1 MNLLTLDVFLILF
14 IGMGPV
20 KVLLLYIA
28 ATKDAS
34 PEVQR
39 KVALKAIMTAVVVG
53 IVLLLAGVVFMKLL
67 HFSRGALTIAG
78 GIILLLLALNIVL
91 SPAKKEDHE
100 AAPDEATLMSMAVYP
115 LGIPML
121 LNPIGI
127 VALTVFSAEAT
138 KIVDLAVL
146 LGMLLVVAAIDFGV
160 FLVSH
165 RLDNWLTHER
175 ILVMEKVLGI
185 LLAALA
191 VQLILVGLQ
200 DVGVLTL
207 AGAH

>member
-1 MNLLTLDVFLILF
+1 MNILTLDVFLILF

-20 KVLLLYIA
+20 KVLLLYVA

-34 PEVQR
+34 PELQR
-39 KVALKAIMTAVVVG
+39 KVAVKAVMTAVAVG

-67 HFSRGALTIAG
+67 HFSQGALTIAG

-91 SPAKKEDHE
+91 SPAKKEDHD

-138 KIVDLAVL
+138 KLVDLAVL

-160 FLVSH
+160 FQLSH

-191 VQLILVGLQ
+191 VQLILAGLA
-200 DVGVLTL
+200 DVGVVTL
-207 AGAH
+207 SGGH

>member
-1 MNLLTLDVFLILF
+1 MNFLTLDVFLIIF

-34 PEVQR
+34 PELQR
-39 KVALKAIMTAVVVG
+39 KVARKAIMTAVVVG
-53 IVLLLAGVVFMKLL
+53 IVLLVAGVVFMRLL

-78 GIILLLLALNIVL
+78 GLILLILALNIVL
-91 SPAKKEDHE
+91 SPAQKEDHE

-127 VALTVFSAEAT
+127 VALTVFSAEAQT
-138 KIVDLAVL
+138 VVDLAVIL
-146 LGMLLVVAAIDFGV
+146 VMLLVVAAIDFGV

-175 ILVMEKVLGI
+175 ILVMEKLLGI
-185 LLAALA
+185 MLAALA
-191 VQLILVGLQ
+191 VQLVLNGLA
-200 DVGVLTL
+200 DVGVITL
-207 AGAH
+207 SGGH

>member
-1 MNLLTLDVFLILF
+1 MNFLTIDIFLIIF

-34 PEVQR
+34 PELQR
-39 KVALKAIMTAVVVG
+39 KVARKAVMTATIVG
-53 IVLLLAGVVFMKLL
+53 IVLLLAGVVFMRLL

-78 GIILLLLALNIVL
+78 GIILLLLALGIVL

-100 AAPDEATLMSMAVYP
+100 TAPDEGTLMSMAVYP

-127 VALTVFSAEAT
+127 VALTAHEGVQRLPVGLAQSGQRLPGPRR
-138 KIVDLAVL
+138 IVARRRPHETPARRLELVPT
-146 LGMLLVVAAIDFGV
+146 LGVHRGASGAPLTPGLS
-160 FLVSH
+160 LVSASASREL
-165 RLDNWLTHER
+165 RL
-175 ILVMEKVLGI
+175 
-185 LLAALA
+185 A
-191 VQLILVGLQ
+191 
-200 DVGVLTL
+200 
-207 AGAH
+207 